1 MLPHHRFGYL
11 DGIRGLAIAAV
22 ICVHWGYQYTPLGGG
37 GYLGVD
43 VFFVL
48 SGFVITMV
56 LWRSRDAGTL
66 PVRWWSFIM
75 RRVRRLYPALIG
87 LAVLG
92 PLLWAVTPG
101 TPLPLSTVVERAALV
116 LAQAT
121 WVREMDGVVMDP
133 FRQTWSLGIE
143 WLFYLVWPVVLMS
156 AKDRGV
162 RPAQLAKASAAVAL
176 ALYVGSALLLDS
188 RVFYFMPPARF
199 GQILVGAA
207 LALWFVERP
216 PSMRPRPLGLA
227 VLLVSMAAFVV
238 YVLVGP
244 DPFGNGPR
252 VLGVPL
258 ATTVAV
264 LLIHHGYATA
274 EGPVHRLLGSGPVT
288 GLGRISYSLYLWHWL
303 PLFLLDKDEL
313 GLPLPVVA
321 LMGLALVVV
330 MTTLSYRF
338 LELPFMR
345 SRSDALAPMTP
356 AAGSDRSAVT

>member
-1 MLPHHRFGYL
+1 MLPQNRFGYL
-11 DGIRGLAIAAV
+11 DGVRGLAIAAV
-22 ICVHWGYQYTPLGGG
+22 ICVHWGYQYTPIGGG

-56 LWRSRDAGTL
+56 LWRSRETGSLPTL
-66 PVRWWSFIM
+66 WWSFIV
-75 RRVRRLYPALIG
+75 RRVRRLYPALVG

-92 PLLWAVTPG
+92 PALWAVTPG
-101 TPLPLSTVVERAALV
+101 TPLPVSTVVERAGLV
-116 LAQAT
+116 LAQVT
-121 WVREMDGVVMDP
+121 WVGELDGVMDP

-156 AKDRGV
+156 AKRRGV
-162 RPAQLAKASAAVAL
+162 RPLQLAKASAVVAL
-176 ALYVGSALLLDS
+176 ALYAGSALLLDT
-188 RVFYFMPPARF
+188 RVFYFLPPARF

-216 PSMRPRPLGLA
+216 PTVRSRPRGQA
-227 VLLVSMAAFVV
+227 VLALSLVAFIV
-238 YVLVGP
+238 YVLIGP
-244 DPFGNGPR
+244 GPFGNGPR
-252 VLGVPL
+252 IVGVPL

-264 LLIHHGYATA
+264 LLIHHGYATTA
-274 EGPVHRLLGSGPVT
+274 GPVHRFLGSGPVT

-313 GLPLPVVA
+313 GLPLPVVGLIGLTLVA
-321 LMGLALVVV
+321 L

-345 SRSDALAPMTP
+345 SRSDALAPRTP
-356 AAGSDRSAVT
+356 AIGGDRTAVT

>member
-1 MLPHHRFGYL
+1 MLPQNRFGYL

-56 LWRSRDAGTL
+56 LWRSRDTGAL
-66 PVRWWSFIM
+66 PSRWWSFIV
-75 RRVRRLYPALIG
+75 RRVRRLYPALVG

-116 LAQAT
+116 LAQVT
-121 WVREMDGVVMDP
+121 WVSEMDGVVMDP
-133 FRQTWSLGIE
+133 FRQTWSLGVE
-143 WLFYLVWPVVLMS
+143 WLFYLIWPIVLMA
-156 AKDRGV
+156 AKDRGI
-162 RPAQLAKASAAVAL
+162 RAGGLAWAAAVAAL
-176 ALYVGSALLLDS
+176 ALYLGSALLLDT
-188 RVFYFMPPARF
+188 RVFYFLPPARF

-216 PSMRPRPLGLA
+216 PHVRPRPLGLA
-227 VLLVSMAAFVV
+227 VLLVSMAAFAV
-238 YVLVGP
+238 YVVVGP

-252 VLGVPL
+252 TVGVPL

-274 EGPVHRLLGSGPVT
+274 DGPLHRLLGSGPVT

-313 GLPLPVVA
+313 GLPLPVVG
-321 LMGLALVVV
+321 LMGLTLVVV

-345 SRSDALAPMTP
+345 SRSDALAPTRR
-356 AAGSDRSAVT
+356 ATGSETSSVT